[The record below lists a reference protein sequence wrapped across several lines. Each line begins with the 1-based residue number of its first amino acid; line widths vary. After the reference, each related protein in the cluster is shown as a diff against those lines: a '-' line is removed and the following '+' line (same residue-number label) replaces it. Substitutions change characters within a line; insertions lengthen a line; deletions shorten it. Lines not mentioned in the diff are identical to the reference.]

1 MSEFENNSHFAP
13 SDGFNINELT
23 GIDGKMHQQQLIYLL
38 VFVIV
43 VFVCGVDY
51 CIMFSRCGLNFNLF

>member
-23 GIDGKMHQQQLIYLL
+23 GIDGKLHQQQLKYLL
-38 VFVIV
+38 VFIIV
-43 VFVCGVDY
+43 VLTIASCSHGGWSNV
-51 CIMFSRCGLNFNLF
+51 NLF